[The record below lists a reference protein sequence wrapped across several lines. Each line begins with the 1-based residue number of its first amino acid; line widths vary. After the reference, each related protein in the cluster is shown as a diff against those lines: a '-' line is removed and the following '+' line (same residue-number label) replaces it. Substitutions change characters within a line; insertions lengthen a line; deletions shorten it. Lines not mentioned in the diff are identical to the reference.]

1 VRSRRRLQAEEEKVS
16 VTNSRPPL
24 NGMRGP
30 NIGFEVGGSQ
40 IIQPSAPASG
50 QGVSFPGFT
59 TTANNP
65 NPLIQNTAQSAAHA
79 RVQERRRKESE
90 ERKNSVPSIN

>member
-16 VTNSRPPL
+16 GTNSRPPL

-30 NIGFEVGGSQ
+30 NIGSQ

-65 NPLIQNTAQSAAHA
+65 NPLISNTAQSAAHA